1 MSDGLTVGELS
12 AKSGVGRKALRLYEA
27 RCILPPPRRTTAGY
41 RLYPPD
47 TLDLLTFVARARRL
61 GLTLAEIAH
70 IVALRRAGSPPCLHV
85 RGLLE
90 QKASDLEGV
99 LRELRRTLRSWR
111 TDDGR
116 TAVVCPHIE
125 AKGGD
130 ATWTRLPFRS
140 ARTASTA
147 RRSSSKA
154 TRSGSGRTPTRRS
167 SRRTSGTSS
176 ST

>member
-70 IVALRRAGSPPCLHV
+70 IVALRRAGSPPCVHV
-85 RGLLE
+85 RRLLE
-90 QKASDLEGV
+90 QKASDLEGM
-99 LRELRRTLRSWR
+99 LRELRRTLNTWR
-111 TDDGR
+111 ATDGL
-116 TAVVCPHIE
+116 TAKICPHIE
-125 AKGGD
+125 GKGGEVI
-130 ATWTRLPFRS
+130 WKGSRS
-140 ARTASTA
+140 LSAPTASTA
-147 RRSSSKA
+147 RRSSSRA
-154 TRSGSGRTPTRRS
+154 TRLLSGKRRTPS
-167 SRRTSGTSS
+167 GSRRTSGT
-176 ST
+176 